1 MMEHEHRTFTF
12 AVTGMDCAGC
22 ASSIQDALP
31 QFAAL
36 PDGCSM
42 PFVAVSFADAR
53 AVATVACPA
62 PHPEELAAAA
72 VRGEIELQGF
82 AAHLLHTSE
91 SMQSADAAPGLAS
104 LGPSALAV
112 ADGFAEVCPWVL
124 IGIATTVALKWLFS
138 QLQLSVYLSRQ
149 LTLAD
154 DGGTLALVAV
164 CVKATV
170 LGLVCP
176 LCSCGAVPLAMGLCR
191 TGVSPAAMLAF
202 LLAAQSSGL
211 DSAALTWG
219 VLGARAALLRLVG
232 SSFLAVAAGLAVGR
246 TASASS
252 SCGASKED
260 AATRQTRSLA
270 ALVSAVASICAEL
283 TPPLF
288 VGVLLT
294 QLAHP
299 LVRAVKVGWPSLF
312 STSATMSGPG
322 SSLAGRAIV
331 VAGALPLQVCEHS
344 VVTFA
349 RAIEKLGGSPGTAF
363 AFMLVAPATNVA
375 TVLLL
380 LRESGGNL
388 GSAQA
393 FRAIGAIIVVA
404 VAMSFLVDRL
414 VEGGDEVG
422 FSTAASS
429 SPAGIL
435 SGLCS
440 YRSVRWASFV
450 LVCLFSLGGSAA
462 RRVSWTKLK
471 TA

>member
-1 MMEHEHRTFTF
+1 MSVHEFRTFTF

-42 PFVAVSFADAR
+42 PFAAVSFTNAR
-53 AVATVACPA
+53 AVATVKCPA
-62 PHPEELAAAA
+62 PHPAEMAAAA
-72 VRGEIELQGF
+72 VRDEIELQGF
-82 AAHLLHTSE
+82 AAHLLHTSD
-91 SMQSADAAPGLAS
+91 SMQGADAAPGLAS
-104 LGPSALAV
+104 LGPSVLAI

-124 IGIATTVALKWLFS
+124 IGITTTIVLKWLFS
-138 QLQLSVYLSRQ
+138 SLHLSVYLSRQ

-154 DGGTLALVAV
+154 DGGALALVAV
-164 CVKATV
+164 CLKATV

-219 VLGARAALLRLVG
+219 LLGARAALLRLVG
-232 SSFLAVAAGLAVGR
+232 SGLLAVAAGLAVGR
-246 TASASS
+246 TVSASS
-252 SCGASKED
+252 SRSTSKED
-260 AATRQTRSLA
+260 TAMRQTRSLA
-270 ALVSAVASICAEL
+270 SAVASMCAEL

-299 LVRAVKVGWPSLF
+299 LVRTVTVGWPSFF
-312 STSATMSGPG
+312 SAAATMSGPG

-331 VAGALPLQVCEHS
+331 VAIALPLQVCEHS

-349 RAIEKLGGSPGTAF
+349 RAIEKFGGSTGTAF

-380 LRESGGNL
+380 LRESGGTL

-393 FRAIGAIIVVA
+393 FRAVGAIITVA

-414 VEGGDEVG
+414 VEGDDAAG

-429 SPAGIL
+429 SPPGVL
-435 SGLCS
+435 SGLCG
-440 YRSVRWASFV
+440 YTSVRWTSFV
-450 LVCLFSLGGSAA
+450 LVCLFSLGDSVA
-462 RRVSWTKLK
+462 RRAAWSKVK